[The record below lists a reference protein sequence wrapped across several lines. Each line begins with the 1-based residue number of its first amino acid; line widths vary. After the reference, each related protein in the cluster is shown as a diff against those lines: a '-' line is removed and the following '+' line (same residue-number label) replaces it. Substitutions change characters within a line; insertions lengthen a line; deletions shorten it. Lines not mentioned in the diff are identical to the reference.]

1 MGKGDFLSRMK
12 RSISIDLLIRPGL
25 SNFLVLLFIWY
36 LAISVYI
43 QSSNPVMS
51 IAERYLY
58 YTKFS
63 WPNFLLTYALFI
75 YIIPHYLGSKQYRNL
90 LLVTAASMVV
100 FIVIRYFNNLHW
112 MPDYYKSWNRNMEI
126 VPQSPGK
133 IFLTEFFRVLQ
144 FVLIAYA
151 LRFYVEWRLNEV
163 NRKKLENEKLKAELS
178 SLRYQFNPHF
188 LLNAMN
194 NIYYL
199 SLVKSA
205 QTPEAIMKLSE
216 LMRYVLHEKEEQ
228 VLLKREIEHLK
239 SFLDFHTYR
248 YPGYETELK
257 IEVPENGLMTLV
269 PPLLFITF
277 IENVFKHGSHNNE
290 KCPTK
295 ISIRAHD
302 KQLTYQVINMVSE
315 KKTDHGQ
322 RHTGLENL
330 RKRLDLL
337 YGKKYSMHTE
347 SGDSQYLAVLS
358 IPLEQ

>member
-1 MGKGDFLSRMK
+1 MGERDFFTRVK
-12 RSISIDLLIRPGL
+12 RKISIDLLIRPGL
-25 SNFLVLLFIWY
+25 ANFFVLLFVWY
-36 LAISVYI
+36 LAITVYI
-43 QSSNPVMS
+43 QWSNPVMS
-51 IAERYLY
+51 LTERYLY

-63 WPNFLLTYALFI
+63 WPNFLLTYILFI
-75 YIIPHYLGSKQYRNL
+75 YIIPHYLHSKQYWHL
-90 LLVTAASMVV
+90 AMATAVSMAV
-100 FIVIRYFNNLHW
+100 FIVVRYFNNLNW
-112 MPDYYKSWNRNMEI
+112 MTDYYKSWNRNMEI
-126 VPQSPGK
+126 VPQAPGT
-133 IFLTEFFRVLQ
+133 IFLNEFFRVLQ

-151 LRFYVEWRLNEV
+151 LRFYVEWRLNEQ

-199 SLVKSA
+199 SLVKSE

-239 SFLDFHTYR
+239 SFLDFHTFR
-248 YPGYETELK
+248 YPGYQTELK
-257 IEVPENGLMTLV
+257 IDVPDNGLMTLV

-277 IENVFKHGSHNNE
+277 IENVFKHGSHSNE

-295 ISIRAHD
+295 ISICARD
-302 KQLTYQVINMVSE
+302 KQLTYQVVNMVSE
-315 KKTDHGQ
+315 KKTDHEQ

-337 YGKKYSMHTE
+337 YGNKYAMHTE
-347 SGDSQYLAVLS
+347 SGNSQYLAVLS